1 MQRITPESHQLTCF
15 LHPYFMRSCVQCQY
29 RMRESAHYL
38 ISWQQLVKLVRG
50 SNRPQT
56 GHDHWKL
63 KLTVR
68 FLVFLQ
74 MNLHGQGEFV
84 VLQPLLHS
92 LSSLHR
98 LIQVFRKLHIPVL
111 SPSLSWILVILVIYS
126 LVSPWKIQINCHL
139 RLRAV
144 SYAANEVKIP
154 SFNYSK

>member
-1 MQRITPESHQLTCF
+1 MVILFPELYEMFLLSFNSQMQRITPVSHQSTWIPRPF
-15 LHPYFMRSCVQCQY
+15 FMRSCVQCQY
-29 RMRESAHYL
+29 RMRESAHCL
-38 ISWQQLVKLVRG
+38 ISWQLLVRLVRG

-84 VLQPLLHS
+84 VQLPLLHS
-92 LSSLHR
+92 LLSLHR

-111 SPSLSWILVILVIYS
+111 SPSLS
-126 LVSPWKIQINCHL
+126 
-139 RLRAV
+139 
-144 SYAANEVKIP
+144 
-154 SFNYSK
+154 